1 MKKLVLV
8 FTMFLSVFTLAAC
21 GLGDD
26 DVLRVGMDTSYP
38 PFETTL
44 DGEPEGIS
52 VEIAKELGDFLG
64 REVEIVETDFGGLI
78 QSLNIGEVDVIIGSM
93 SITEERAQS
102 VDFSDP
108 YQQFN
113 IIGLVNQDFGDTHGI
128 DSQSSHEEVLEIE
141 ETRFT
146 GIVDQVSGDL
156 PREFGFDVIEEND
169 LGNAVTNVAQG
180 QADVLMMSGM
190 PVARGHVAN
199 PDSTFILYD
208 YFEPSP
214 IGMAVRQGED
224 ELLNDINEFIAQ
236 MDELGVNDR
245 LADLWENADDWIDD
259 EDLKEAMQE
268 FEMEYFLP

>member
-78 QSLNIGEVDVIIGSM
+78 QSLNIGEIDVIIGSM

>member
-1 MKKLVLV
+1 MKR
-8 FTMFLSVFTLAAC
+8 MFLAITLFVGVFALTAC

-26 DVLRVGMDTSYP
+26 DTLRVGMDTSYP

-52 VEIAKELGDFLG
+52 VEIANELGDFLG
-64 REVEIVETDFGGLI
+64 RDVEIVDTDFGALI
-78 QSLNIGEVDVIIGSM
+78 QSLNVGEVDVIIGSM
-93 SITEERAQS
+93 SITEERAES

-113 IIGLVNQDFGDTHGI
+113 IIGLVNQEYGDEHGL
-128 DSQSSHEEVLEIE
+128 DSDSSSEDVLAIE

-146 GIVDQVSGDL
+146 GIADQVSGDL
-156 PREFGFDVIEEND
+156 PEEFGFEVILEQD
-169 LGNAVTNVAQG
+169 QGNAVANVAQG

-208 YFEPSP
+208 DFEPSP

-224 ELLNDINEFIAQ
+224 ELLSDINDFISQ
-236 MDELGVNDR
+236 MEEQGVNDR
-245 LADLWENADDWIDD
+245 LSDLWENADEWIDD
-259 EDLKEAMQE
+259 EDLVEAMSE
-268 FEMEYFLP
+268 FDMEYFLP